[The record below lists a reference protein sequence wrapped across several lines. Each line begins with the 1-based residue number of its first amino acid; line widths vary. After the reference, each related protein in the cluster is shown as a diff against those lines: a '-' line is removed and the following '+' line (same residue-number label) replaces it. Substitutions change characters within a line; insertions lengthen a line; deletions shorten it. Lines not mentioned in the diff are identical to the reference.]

1 MKKLIVLGFSLLFF
15 TTNSHAIDFGVG
27 AKAGINGLGLDLTV
41 GLTKNINLRLSAA
54 AIDID
59 NEEETVTVGDPG
71 AEGDIA
77 AELEFDYGARA
88 AFIDWHVFGGGFR
101 LSAGMYRN
109 TGAVDLSGTLTGD
122 VIVDGTVV
130 AVGDLGTIS
139 GEVELADS
147 YQPYL
152 GIGWGR
158 GAGGDG
164 GLSFSVDLGVA
175 VLDPSV
181 SLDATVTPTSGL
193 TQAEL
198 DDALRGMEQDAEEDL
213 EDLELWPVFAIGLN
227 YAF

>member
-15 TTNSHAIDFGVG
+15 TTTSHAIDFGVG
-27 AKAGINGLGLDLTV
+27 AKAGLNGLGLDLTV
-41 GLTKNINLRLSAA
+41 GLTKNVNLRLSAA

-122 VIVDGTVV
+122 VIVDGTPV

-175 VLDPSV
+175 VLEPSV
-181 SLDATVTPTSGL
+181 SLDATVTATSGL

>member
-15 TTNSHAIDFGVG
+15 TTTSHAIDFGVG
-27 AKAGINGLGLDLTV
+27 AKAGLNGLGLDLTV
-41 GLTKNINLRLSAA
+41 GLTKNVNLRLSAA

-88 AFIDWHVFGGGFR
+88 AFIDWHVLGGGFR
-101 LSAGMYRN
+101 LSAGMYKN
-109 TGAVDLSGTLTGD
+109 TGAVDLNGTLTGNI
-122 VIVDGTVV
+122 IVDGTPVN
-130 AVGDLGTIS
+130 VGDLGTVT
-139 GEVELADS
+139 GEVALADS
-147 YQPYL
+147 YQPYI

-164 GLSFSVDLGVA
+164 GLSLSVDIGVA
-175 VLDPSV
+175 MLETSV
-181 SLDATVTPTSGL
+181 SLDASVTPGSGL
-193 TQAEL
+193 SQAEL
-198 DDALRGMEQDAEEDL
+198 DDALRGMERDAEEDL
-213 EDLELWPVFAIGLN
+213 EDFELWPVLAIGLN